1 MTEAKKRPAPWSDV
15 ENWAICS
22 LYAAMSLRAVNGME
36 YNKAEMIRQARGQGL
51 GTIDAEPSPDYP
63 LSYRSRGSIE
73 AKLMN
78 LTAVLLDLGLTTYSM
93 ERHGYK
99 ALSNYQ
105 AGLKETAQKYWH
117 LQLAEME
124 KSA

>member
-1 MTEAKKRPAPWSDV
+1 MTEAKKKRPAPWSDV
-15 ENWAICS
+15 ENWGLCS
-22 LYAAMSLRAVNGME
+22 LYAAMSLRAVNGMD
-36 YNKAEMIRQARGQGL
+36 YNKAAMIREQQEEGKAL
-51 GTIDAEPSPDYP
+51 AD
-63 LSYRSRGSIE
+63 RSRGSIE

-105 AGLKETAQKYWH
+105 GALKEQAKLFWH
-117 LQLAEME
+117 LQLAHME
-124 KSA
+124 ESA